1 MPNALRLAFG
11 TFTRIPVPAPTSVD
25 RSVACQAIALAPL
38 TAAVL
43 ALICAIPLLFVYTDA
58 PHSLLA
64 VLSVALLAW
73 LTRGMHLDGLADVAD
88 GLGSNKPAALA
99 LAIARKSDIGPFGVI
114 TLVLAL
120 ALQIVALTACLDH
133 GNGLFAFVIAMLVS
147 RTALTWGCIKGWPAA
162 RTEGL
167 GAMVAQ
173 STPIAVPIIWTAMVL
188 VGSYLVFGL
197 IGAGATATGI
207 ISAIVVLNITNR
219 RFGGVTGDVF
229 GAVIEVSMT
238 AALVVLALAN

>member
-1 MPNALRLAFG
+1 MPNALRLALG
-11 TFTRIPVPAPTSVD
+11 TFTRIPVPPPTAVN
-25 RSVACQAIALAPL
+25 RSIAGQAIALAPF
-38 TAAVL
+38 TAALL
-43 ALICAIPLLFVYTDA
+43 ALLCGIPLLLAYTDA
-58 PHSLLA
+58 PNALLA
-64 VLSVALLAW
+64 IISIALLAW

-88 GLGSNKPAALA
+88 GLGSNKPPALA
-99 LAIARKSDIGPFGVI
+99 LEIARKSDIGPFGVI

-133 GNGLFAFVIAMLVS
+133 GIGFLAFVVALLIS
-147 RTALTWGCIKGWPAA
+147 RTALTWGCINGWPAA
-162 RTEGL
+162 RSDGL

-173 STPIAVPIIWTAMVL
+173 TTPIAVPIIWTALAL
-188 VGSYLVFGL
+188 VGSYLSFG
-197 IGAGATATGI
+197 IAGTAATAVGI
-207 ISAIVVLNITNR
+207 ISAIVMLNLTKR